1 MPEAGRRL
9 TAIMFTDLVGY
20 TALMGADEARALQIV
35 GRSRELIRGCVD
47 GHGGRCLEYEGDGTL
62 STFGSAVDAVTCAAE
77 IQSAAV
83 AEGLR
88 IRIGL
93 HVGDVI
99 ESGDRIVGDGV
110 NVASRVCGLAEAGD
124 IYVSETVY
132 DQVRNQAGIE
142 AKRIG
147 APKMKNVNRSIIV
160 WSLRSAAEGG
170 GIEAPGSSARSAGRM
185 LRRLGAAIA
194 VVMLVMGGVF
204 IAKPELIYALVAKAV
219 LRIPGAL
226 APVLDRDIAF
236 VRSADGT
243 RIAYASV
250 GTGPPIVQAQVWST
264 HLEYGPI
271 GPVGRLTSFVE
282 HHQMVYYDGRG
293 FGLSERSVE
302 HSAAKRLEDLEAVI
316 DAAGLDRFALW
327 GFSAGTPTAM
337 AYAVRHPER
346 VSHLILYGTILR
358 KPLDDETFA
367 ATSSLIRKHWGT
379 NEPAYRNY
387 FVSLI
392 VPDGTDLQLSLF
404 DELMSLWGTAEDAA
418 GLWGGLGE
426 DSTELARQVR
436 VPTLVLHRRDD
447 VLVPF
452 QLGLDTAGLIP
463 GARFV
468 AFEGKN
474 HAFMPGESEGDRAI
488 DVIEEFIASPAS

>member
-35 GRSRELIRGCVD
+35 ERSRELIRGCV
-47 GHGGRCLEYEGDGTL
+47 GEHAGRCLEYEGDGTL
-62 STFGSAVDAVTCAAE
+62 STFGSAVEAVTCAAE
-77 IQSAAV
+77 IQSAAL
-83 AEGLR
+83 AEDLR

-142 AKRIG
+142 ATRIG
-147 APKMKNVNRSIIV
+147 TPKMKNVNRSIVV
-160 WSLRSAAEGG
+160 WALRSAAEGG
-170 GIEAPGSSARSAGRM
+170 DIEVRESVARSWGRK
-185 LRRLGAAIA
+185 LRTLGAVI
-194 VVMLVMGGVF
+194 VVAMLVMVGVF
-204 IAKPELIYALVAKAV
+204 ALKPDLIYALVAKAV
-219 LRIPGAL
+219 LRIPGAM
-226 APVLDRDIAF
+226 APIVDRDIGF

-250 GTGPPIVQAQVWST
+250 GTGPPVVQAQVWST

-271 GPVGRLTSFVE
+271 GPPGRLSSFLQ
-282 HHQMVYYDGRG
+282 HHRMIYYDGRG
-293 FGLSERSVE
+293 FGLSERGVE
-302 HSAAKRLEDLEAVI
+302 HSAAKRVEDLEAVI

-327 GFSAGTPTAM
+327 GFSAGTKTAM
-337 AYAVRHPER
+337 AYAARHPER

-367 ATSSLIRKHWGT
+367 ATSSLISKHWGT
-379 NEPAYRNY
+379 HEPAYRNY

-392 VPDGTDLQLSLF
+392 APDATDLQLGMF
-404 DELMSLWGTAEDAA
+404 NELMSMWGTAEDAA
-418 GLWGGLGE
+418 GLWNGLGDDASE
-426 DSTELARQVR
+426 IARRIR
-436 VPTLVLHRRDD
+436 VPTLVMHRRDD

-463 GARFV
+463 DARFV

-474 HAFMPGESEGDRAI
+474 HAFLPGEAEGDRAI